1 MADDELTG
9 LMSLTPDVLNSFCML
24 FCLVIREERP
34 PLTLNSLVL
43 DQTSTSRSVWHHYDV
58 TGVAEHFLSIRRHIQ
73 SNVQKRV
80 TLSGGGIGLPAVSGL
95 SPHLLSSVH
104 RWSTHAQTASSL
116 EIIFHSSGLGVI
128 KTKKNVPET
137 IVHLSKLII
146 VFFMWSY
153 VDAYKKR
160 ISWRKIRFRQTNI
173 WKRKE
178 ILRFN
183 VHLSFCIET
192 TFLRMT
198 SSLFYFEASRRKL
211 CAVL

>member
-80 TLSGGGIGLPAVSGL
+80 ALLGGGRTPRCQRVVSSPVVL
-95 SPHLLSSVH
+95 SAQME
-104 RWSTHAQTASSL
+104 HARADC
-116 EIIFHSSGLGVI
+116 
-128 KTKKNVPET
+128 
-137 IVHLSKLII
+137 
-146 VFFMWSY
+146 VFT
-153 VDAYKKR
+153 R
-160 ISWRKIRFRQTNI
+160 NHIS
-173 WKRKE
+173 
-178 ILRFN
+178 
-183 VHLSFCIET
+183 
-192 TFLRMT
+192 FLRT
-198 SSLFYFEASRRKL
+198 PSLLRTVKSAWLKQRKMYRKL
-211 CAVL
+211 LCTFQN